1 MAQSLASTMCTFS
14 ASAKEEQVMNRT
26 YYQYIEI
33 TDFGPY
39 ITKLILCLPCEV
51 RAQDL
56 RKEQFCVYTQILD
69 MEGRQVELPENF
81 LLRDRFVQSR
91 GG

>member
-1 MAQSLASTMCTFS
+1 
-14 ASAKEEQVMNRT
+14 MNRT

-56 RKEQFCVYTQILD
+56 RKE
-69 MEGRQVELPENF
+69 
-81 LLRDRFVQSR
+81 
-91 GG
+91 